1 MEDVLLLIHDQKKKG
16 SLFTGRKTT
25 ALDGIDVC
33 DFDNVDFI
41 VLLYYL

>member
-1 MEDVLLLIHDQKKKG
+1 MTTKKKKKVLIHG
-16 SLFTGRKTT
+16 ERKTT

-33 DFDNVDFI
+33 DFGNVDFI